1 MQPVRGLPLVLSEG
15 LSVALTPPALK
26 RDRWCTVERASTS
39 GDGALVSFSG
49 IDSMTDAEAI
59 SGCYVLAC
67 EDDLELGPLDAS
79 VEELSGRTVVDERF
93 GVLGVV
99 RDILELPANDVWVVD
114 GGSYG
119 EVLIPVVEDVI
130 PQIPD
135 SGNIAVHVMDGLI
148 ETNDSEVS

>member
-26 RDRWCTVERASTS
+26 RDRWCTVEHLSTG

-49 IDSMTDAEAI
+49 IDYMSDAEAI
-59 SGCYVLAC
+59 SGCYVLAR
-67 EDDLELGPLDAS
+67 EDDIELGPLEAS
-79 VEELSGRTVVDERF
+79 VEELSGRAVVDERY

-114 GGSYG
+114 GGAYG

-130 PQIPD
+130 PSIPE
-135 SGNIAVHVMDGLI
+135 SGDIAVRIMDGLI
-148 ETNDSEVS
+148 EMNDSEVS

>member
-26 RDRWCTVERASTS
+26 RDRWCSVECLSTS

-49 IDSMTDAEAI
+49 IDSMSDAEAI
-59 SGCYVLAC
+59 SGCYVLGC
-67 EDDLELGPLDAS
+67 EDDIELGPLDAS
-79 VEELSGRTVVDERF
+79 VEELSGRAVVDERY

-114 GGSYG
+114 GGAYG

-130 PQIPD
+130 PAIPE
-135 SGNIAVHVMDGLI
+135 SGDIAVRIMDGLI
-148 ETNDSEVS
+148 EMNDCEVS